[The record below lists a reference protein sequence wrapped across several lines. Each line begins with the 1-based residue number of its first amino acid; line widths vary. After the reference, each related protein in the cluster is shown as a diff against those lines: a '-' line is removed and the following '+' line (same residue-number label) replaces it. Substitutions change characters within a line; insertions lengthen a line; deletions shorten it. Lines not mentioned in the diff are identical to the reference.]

1 MDARLRQEVEVSR
14 GQFGFMLGKEQQTL
28 RQDVGK
34 VQREAKRTGIY
45 RFGEG
50 LSQDIKTG
58 TVEMF
63 DREGFQKS
71 K

>member
-34 VQREAKRTGIY
+34 V
-45 RFGEG
+45 
-50 LSQDIKTG
+50 
-58 TVEMF
+58 
-63 DREGFQKS
+63 
-71 K
+71 